1 MGKFI
6 KGQSGNPRGRPPG
19 KGPGPIVMY
28 DLKQAM
34 RALCPEAAKVVKRC
48 LKSDDEK
55 IALLAA
61 QIAFDRGFGKPEV
74 SAEVEVSHKFVVAPN
89 TLPIDEWLAT
99 KGQGWLGHQKE
110 QQAQHAKSEAPTT
123 IDLKA
128 NEERPE
134 PELPP
139 TPLVDPSKLN

>member
-1 MGKFI
+1 
-6 KGQSGNPRGRPPG
+6 
-19 KGPGPIVMY
+19 MY

-48 LKSDDEK
+48 LKSEDEK
-55 IALLAA
+55 IALMAA

-74 SAEVEVSHKFVVAPN
+74 SAEVEVSHKFVIAPN

-99 KGQGWLGHQKE
+99 KGQGWSGHQKE
-110 QQAQHAKSEAPTT
+110 QQAQHAKSEAPT

-128 NEERPE
+128 EEQPE
-134 PELPP
+134 PESP
-139 TPLVDPSKLN
+139 TPPADPSKLN

>member
-1 MGKFI
+1 
-6 KGQSGNPRGRPPG
+6 
-19 KGPGPIVMY
+19 MY

-34 RALCPEAAKVVKRC
+34 RALCPEAAEVVKRC

-74 SAEVEVSHKFVVAPN
+74 SAEVEVSHNFVVAPN

-99 KGQGWLGHQKE
+99 KGQGWLEHQKE
-110 QQAQHAKSEAPTT
+110 QHAKSKAPT

-128 NEERPE
+128 TEANEEPPE

-139 TPLVDPSKLN
+139 TPPVDPSKLT